1 MEYKVRATNNKKD
14 EIGKLVML
22 DVLDEAET
30 VVGKQVALIMDNY
43 FTTCLHK
50 HPDLKDRLCKISG
63 DIHKLMIELL
73 NRDSANE

>member
-43 FTTCLHK
+43 FTTCLHE
-50 HPDLKDRLCKISG
+50 HPDLTSK
-63 DIHKLMIELL
+63 
-73 NRDSANE
+73 A